1 LIASALLFQFRGSSF
16 GIVQRLLASL
26 ACALFI
32 VHVGAMERVAGQ
44 QVQDIAAQDVAV
56 HDIEAVRRFLTKYC
70 QDCHQGENAD
80 AKFDITEYYDARVI
94 SERLE
99 GWEFALSRIE
109 QGDMPPAE
117 AGNKPSVDEVTWLV
131 GWSRAFRRS
140 EAERKRWDPGP
151 TSMRRLTHA
160 EYNHSIRDLTGVA
173 IDPALSFPIDPANEA
188 GFDNSARTLV
198 LSPALVGKYLDGAR
212 QVASHLILQ
221 TDGIR
226 FAPYPVVSETD
237 RDKFYVQ
244 RIVDFYRRQPTEL
257 WRYFFALSKIEVR
270 IGEGDSL
277 DLACVGVA
285 DSEGLSSKYLRM
297 IAERVLGLGS
307 GNYLV
312 GPWAQVREQY
322 KGTISQE
329 LDEDRRRGACEA
341 LAQWIAEVR
350 GPMSPQRSMMRGPKD
365 LHQGTQSLILWYNRQ
380 LADDRLA
387 CREDLFDSVQRGLLV
402 GEDAERIDGNIDA
415 MREAYRDFCSVV
427 PNAFYVAE
435 RGRPYARE
443 EKQEAAGRLL
453 SAGFHSMMGYYRD
466 DRPLM
471 ELVLDE
477 QGVDELNRLWGEFE
491 YVCELPVRQFS
502 GFLWFERAESRY
514 LWDERFDFVR
524 AEDLSFVEPEAFA
537 RLEKVYLE
545 KLLEG
550 APDPQVE
557 IAVREYF
564 RGMRAR
570 LDRHL
575 ELRNEAQRRH
585 IADLVQFAQRAYRR
599 PLSESQRL
607 SIEKDYEGFR
617 EIGGGEHRSAVEDTL
632 VSILTSPW
640 FLFRWDLQTGEN
652 GSEVQALT
660 GLELASRLSYAL
672 WGSLPDERLVQAGI
686 EGALER
692 DREISEQIH
701 RMVEDPRMKGM
712 LGEFLGSWLEF
723 RRFTEHQ
730 GVDREEFVSYDDPLQ
745 RAMAAE
751 PIEFFWGLVR
761 NGGALRECLDA
772 RYVVVNSR
780 LASHYGL
787 SQIDLFSSDPSQ
799 WHRIALQEGSPWGG
813 FATMGVF
820 LTSNSPGLR
829 TSPVKRGYWMIRRL
843 VGERIPAPPPDV
855 PELPKSEKDSG
866 GESLR
871 ELLAKHREHP
881 SCAVCHQRF
890 DFAGL
895 MLEGFDPIGRVR
907 REDLAGREID
917 ARAALPDGR
926 EAEGVQALKR
936 YLVEERYDDF
946 RLHFCRSLAAFLLN
960 RTLVVSDDLLIEEMI
975 AQMDKN
981 QQRVLVAIE
990 VVCTSTQFR
999 NKRGV
1004 QGQ

>member
-1 LIASALLFQFRGSSF
+1 MIALALL
-16 GIVQRLLASL
+16 VQLRELSIGNFERLSVSL
-26 ACALFI
+26 ACTLLLVQAVVI
-32 VHVGAMERVAGQ
+32 ESARGQ
-44 QVQDIAAQDVAV
+44 QVGGQGPSGQQVGGQG
-56 HDIEAVRRFLTKYC
+56 EVRAFLTKYC

-80 AKFDITEYYDARVI
+80 AKFDITEYYDVQVL
-94 SERLE
+94 SDRLE

-109 QGDMPPAE
+109 QGDMPPADAE
-117 AGNKPSVDEVTWLV
+117 VKPSVDEVAWLV
-131 GWSRAFRRS
+131 AWSRSFRRG

-173 IDPALSFPIDPANEA
+173 IDPASSFPIDPANEA
-188 GFDNSARTLV
+188 GFDNSARMLA

-212 QVASHLILQ
+212 QIASHLLLQ

-237 RDKFYVQ
+237 RDKLYVH
-244 RIVDFYRRQPTEL
+244 RIVDFYRRQPTVL
-257 WRYFFALSKIEVR
+257 WRYLFAVSKIERRV
-270 IGEGDSL
+270 GQGDSL
-277 DLACVGVA
+277 DVACLGVA
-285 DSEGLSSKYLRM
+285 DSEGLSPKYLRI

-312 GPWAQVREQY
+312 GPWAQVRERY
-322 KGTISQE
+322 KSTISQE
-329 LDEDRRRGACEA
+329 LDADRCRGACEV
-341 LAQWIAEVR
+341 LADWIVEVR
-350 GPMSPQRSMMRGPKD
+350 GPMSPQHSMMRGPKD
-365 LHQGTQSLILWYNRQ
+365 LHQGTQSLILWYNQ
-380 LADDRLA
+380 QMADDRRV
-387 CREDLFDSVQRGLLV
+387 CREDLFDSAQRNLLV
-402 GEDAERIDGNIDA
+402 GQDADRIDGNIEA

-466 DRPLM
+466 DQPLM
-471 ELVLDE
+471 ELVLDDR
-477 QGVDELNRLWGEFE
+477 GVDELNGLWREFE
-491 YVCELPVRQFS
+491 FVCELPVRQFS

-514 LWDERFDFVR
+514 LWDDRFDFVR

-550 APDPQVE
+550 DPAPQVE
-557 IAVREYF
+557 LAVREYF
-564 RGMRAR
+564 RRMRAR

-575 ELRNEAQRRH
+575 SLRQEAQRQH
-585 IADLVQFAQRAYRR
+585 IRELSRLAERAYRK

-607 SIEKDYEGFR
+607 SIEKDYEGFLQ
-617 EIGGGEHRSAVEDTL
+617 IGGGEHRAAVEDTL

-640 FLFRWDLQTGEN
+640 FLFRWDLQTNEE
-652 GSEVQALT
+652 GSAVQSLT
-660 GLELASRLSYAL
+660 GLEMASRLSYAL

-686 EGALER
+686 EGALEHDLGIR
-692 DREISEQIH
+692 EQIQ
-701 RMVEDPRMKGM
+701 RMVEDERIKGM
-712 LGEFLGSWLEF
+712 LGEFLGSWLDF
-723 RRFTEHQ
+723 RRFREHK

-745 RAMAAE
+745 GAMAAE
-751 PIEFFWGLVR
+751 PIEFFGRLLR
-761 NGGALRECLDA
+761 EGGSLRECLDA

-787 SQIDLFSSDPSQ
+787 AQIDLFSSDPSQ
-799 WHRIALQEGSPWGG
+799 WHRITLPEGSPWGG
-813 FATMGVF
+813 FPTMGVF

-843 VGERIPAPPPDV
+843 VGERIPAPPPNV
-855 PELPKSEKDSG
+855 PELPKSEKETG
-866 GESLR
+866 GVSLR

-895 MLEGFDPIGRVR
+895 LLEGFDPIGRVR
-907 REDLAGREID
+907 KEDLGGREID
-917 ARAALPDGR
+917 ARAALPDGV
-926 EAEGVQALKR
+926 EVDGVQGLKR
-936 YLVEERYDDF
+936 YLVEERYEDF

-981 QQRVLVAIE
+981 QQRVQVAIE

-1004 QGQ
+1004 QGP

>member
-1 LIASALLFQFRGSSF
+1 
-16 GIVQRLLASL
+16 
-26 ACALFI
+26 
-32 VHVGAMERVAGQ
+32 
-44 QVQDIAAQDVAV
+44 
-56 HDIEAVRRFLTKYC
+56 
-70 QDCHQGENAD
+70 
-80 AKFDITEYYDARVI
+80 
-94 SERLE
+94 
-99 GWEFALSRIE
+99 
-109 QGDMPPAE
+109 
-117 AGNKPSVDEVTWLV
+117 
-131 GWSRAFRRS
+131 
-140 EAERKRWDPGP
+140 
-151 TSMRRLTHA
+151 
-160 EYNHSIRDLTGVA
+160 
-173 IDPALSFPIDPANEA
+173 
-188 GFDNSARTLV
+188 
-198 LSPALVGKYLDGAR
+198 
-212 QVASHLILQ
+212 
-221 TDGIR
+221 
-226 FAPYPVVSETD
+226 
-237 RDKFYVQ
+237 
-244 RIVDFYRRQPTEL
+244 
-257 WRYFFALSKIEVR
+257 
-270 IGEGDSL
+270 
-277 DLACVGVA
+277 
-285 DSEGLSSKYLRM
+285 
-297 IAERVLGLGS
+297 
-307 GNYLV
+307 
-312 GPWAQVREQY
+312 
-322 KGTISQE
+322 
-329 LDEDRRRGACEA
+329 
-341 LAQWIAEVR
+341 
-350 GPMSPQRSMMRGPKD
+350 
-365 LHQGTQSLILWYNRQ
+365 
-380 LADDRLA
+380 
-387 CREDLFDSVQRGLLV
+387 
-402 GEDAERIDGNIDA
+402 
-415 MREAYRDFCSVV
+415 
-427 PNAFYVAE
+427 
-435 RGRPYARE
+435 
-443 EKQEAAGRLL
+443 
-453 SAGFHSMMGYYRD
+453 
-466 DRPLM
+466 
-471 ELVLDE
+471 
-477 QGVDELNRLWGEFE
+477 
-491 YVCELPVRQFS
+491 
-502 GFLWFERAESRY
+502 

-907 REDLAGREID
+907 REDLGGREID